1 MTVSATLQTSQAL
14 IKETLA
20 GRKNT
25 SPQNIYETGQLYSVG
40 ALKVACIGLQCI
52 GFNNPLYRGL
62 LEHASQCM
70 QTGKWR
76 AQTGPSPSAFG
87 AGLGTGA
94 QGSPWG
100 SGNINVNINSTNA
113 TPTRSGPGSPVITAM
128 GPGAPVGAT
137 LRGRAGLLLG
147 PGPGPTSGP
156 TLGLGLGLGPGPGQ
170 PPSGIR
176 TGVQHG
182 GSHDISAASGL
193 RSTGKL

>member
-1 MTVSATLQTSQAL
+1 MQTSQAL
-14 IKETLA
+14 IKETLS

-52 GFNNPLYRGL
+52 GFNNTLYRSL

-76 AQTGPSPSAFG
+76 AQTGPSPGAFG
-87 AGLGTGA
+87 TGLGPGA

-100 SGNINVNINSTNA
+100 SGNINVNVNSANA

-128 GPGAPVGAT
+128 GPGVLTGST
-137 LRGRAGLLLG
+137 LRGRTGHPLG
-147 PGPGPTSGP
+147 SAPGTGSLSGP
-156 TLGLGLGLGPGPGQ
+156 ALGLGLGLGPGSGLGQ
-170 PPSGIR
+170 PSSGAR

-182 GSHDISAASGL
+182 GSHDISTTSGL
-193 RSTGKL
+193 RPTGKF